1 MPLIH
6 LNIKESAYDKVINI
20 LSQFPNDEI
29 EIILD
34 TSTPSSETDKRFKA
48 VKLKT
53 AGWKF
58 DRNKANAR

>member
-1 MPLIH
+1 MALIQ
-6 LNIKESAYDKVINI
+6 LKIKESAYDKVINL
-20 LSQFPNDEI
+20 LSQFPDNEI

-34 TSTPSSETDKRFKA
+34 TRASSSKLSRRFKA

-58 DRNKANAR
+58 DRNEANAR